1 VPCGVRMSIV
11 VTRIGVCLLSYSLT
25 YVASFLA
32 RVNEKL

>member
-1 VPCGVRMSIV
+1 MPCGVRMSIV
-11 VTRIGVCLLSYSLT
+11 VTRIGVCLLSRLT

>member
-1 VPCGVRMSIV
+1 MPCGVRMSIV
-11 VTRIGVCLLSYSLT
+11 VTRIGVCLLSLT